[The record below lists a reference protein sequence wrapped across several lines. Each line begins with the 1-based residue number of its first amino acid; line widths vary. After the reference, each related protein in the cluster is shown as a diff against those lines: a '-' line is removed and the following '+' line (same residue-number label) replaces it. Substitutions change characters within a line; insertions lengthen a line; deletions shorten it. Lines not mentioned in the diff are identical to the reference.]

1 MENGQSATYVLTS
14 KVNDHLQ
21 VLLDLKR
28 NGKIVQ
34 EDIPVQWG
42 TKPKRP
48 KNTPKKTGLVKLKEY
63 ELGEAIDDL
72 NKALDIDPDDPEI
85 YFYLACAYSLQ
96 EKTLEGFESLRKAV
110 ENRLQDLEMIL
121 NHDMLAFLRMHPAFE
136 GFLNSNFTEYDKS
149 LIEKGEYE

>member
-1 MENGQSATYVLTS
+1 MQYQKITSGKTIIEFHNNWLGEETVIINGQIVSKKSSILGTHHHFKVMENGQSVTYVLTS

-48 KNTPKKTGLVKLKEY
+48 KNTPKKNRPCEIEGIRTG
-63 ELGEAIDDL
+63 
-72 NKALDIDPDDPEI
+72 
-85 YFYLACAYSLQ
+85 
-96 EKTLEGFESLRKAV
+96 
-110 ENRLQDLEMIL
+110 
-121 NHDMLAFLRMHPAFE
+121 
-136 GFLNSNFTEYDKS
+136 
-149 LIEKGEYE
+149 